1 METAEMPELLTVA
14 EVCAMTR
21 QSKTTIH
28 REIDAGEFEVLRLGP
43 RGGSIRVTRRSVVA
57 YMERRTIATEPSAP
71 VSSAA

>member
-21 QSKTTIH
+21 QSKSTIH

-43 RGGSIRVTRRSVVA
+43 KGGSIRVTRESVVA
-57 YMERRTIATEPSAP
+57 YMRRRLVTADAAP
-71 VSSAA
+71 QAA

>member
-21 QSKTTIH
+21 QSKTSIH

-43 RGGSIRVTRRSVVA
+43 KGGSIRVTRESVDAYKARRRVA
-57 YMERRTIATEPSAP
+57 PA
-71 VSSAA
+71 SAA

>member
-1 METAEMPELLTVA
+1 METTQMPELLTVA

-43 RGGSIRVTRRSVVA
+43 KGGSIRVTRQSVAA
-57 YMERRTIATEPSAP
+57 YMERRRTAP

>member
-21 QSKTTIH
+21 QSKSTIH

-43 RGGSIRVTRRSVVA
+43 KGGSIRVTRESVVA
-57 YMERRTIATEPSAP
+57 YMRRRRVTAEAP
-71 VSSAA
+71 PQAA